1 MYILSLNFTV
11 ECMCVPAPSVGPVPV
26 LVSAT
31 QRSIAIHWDGI
42 DCIDGNGPM
51 ITYVVRLDGRETT
64 TTSYTMATFTNL
76 NPMTTYSVDVR
87 SQNPSGQGPFGPA
100 LSVEIPP
107 PGMWQIV

>member
-1 MYILSLNFTV
+1 
-11 ECMCVPAPSVGPVPV
+11 MCVPAPSVGPVPV
-26 LVSAT
+26 LVSTT
-31 QRSIAIHWDGI
+31 QRSITIRWDGI
-42 DCIDGNGPM
+42 DCIDENGPM
-51 ITYVVRLDGRETT
+51 ITYVARLDGRDTM
-64 TTSYTMATFTNL
+64 TTSNTMATFTNL